1 MGKKDTKEMTMNIFR
16 KSKVIMQQIKNEGIF
31 KVPETDKDERIVI
44 FGIARIY
51 QESVRQLKE
60 EQGLI

>member
-16 KSKVIMQQIKNEGIF
+16 KSKVIMQQIKNEGTL